1 MLDQLLINAIIVT
14 VDSDRKIW
22 YKGAMAVA
30 QGKIVEVGPSE
41 ILEKK
46 YSEVKEVIDCD
57 GKIIF
62 PGFINTHTH
71 LFQTLLKGLGD
82 DMDLKDWLATM
93 TFPAA
98 RFLTPEDCY
107 QAALLGSMESVRSG
121 ITTSLDYM
129 YPHAS
134 EGLSDG
140 VIQAFKDLKIRGVFG
155 RGTMN
160 AGLDFGVC
168 QEITQ
173 DVKTVE
179 KDLVRLFDTY
189 HNTED
194 GRIKVWTAP
203 AALWS
208 NSEEMFKMLYE
219 VTNAYKSGLTVHVSE
234 TPFDRMATEA
244 LHGVAGVDC
253 LEKLGITGSNVLMVH
268 CVYLTE
274 EDIRKAAAYDFK
286 VSYNAVSNM
295 YLSSGVAPVPQM
307 IRSGVTVSLGVDGA
321 ASNNSQ
327 DMIELMK
334 SASLLQKVHNLDP
347 TAMTAEKVLEMATID
362 GAKALGMENE
372 IGSLE
377 AGKKADYIIF
387 NPYLNPKAIPV
398 HNPVSTLVYS
408 SGMDNIESVAVDGR
422 LILHNSKFT
431 GGIDEEAAYRKA
443 QATAD
448 DLALRAGIT
457 NRREGHEW
465 KTIELE
471 V

>member
-14 VDSDRKIW
+14 ADNERKIW
-22 YKGAMAVA
+22 YEGAMAVD
-30 QGKIVEVGPSE
+30 QGMIVEVGPSRV
-41 ILEKK
+41 LEAK
-46 YSEVKEVIDCD
+46 YTDVKEVIDCD
-57 GKIIF
+57 GKILF

-82 DMDLKDWLATM
+82 DMDLKEWLATM

-98 RFLTPEDCY
+98 RFLTPDDCY
-107 QAALLGSMESVRSG
+107 QAAMLGSMESVRSG

-140 VIQAFKDLKIRGVFG
+140 VIRAFKELKVRGIFG

-160 AGLDFGVC
+160 AGLNFGVC
-168 QEITQ
+168 KEITQ
-173 DVKTVE
+173 DLKTVE

-194 GRIKVWTAP
+194 GRIKIWTAP

-208 NSEEMFKMLYE
+208 NSEDMLRMLYE

-244 LHGVAGVDC
+244 LHNAAGVDC
-253 LEKLGITGSNVLMVH
+253 LEKLGITGPNVLMVH
-268 CVYLTE
+268 CVCLTD
-274 EDIRKAAAYDFK
+274 EDIRKAAEYDLK

-295 YLSSGVAPVPQM
+295 YLSSGVAPVPEM
-307 IRSGVTVSLGVDGA
+307 IKAGMTVSLGVDGA

-347 TAMTAEKVLEMATID
+347 TAMTAEKVFEMATID
-362 GAKALGMENE
+362 GAKALGMEEE

-377 AGKKADYIIF
+377 AGKKADYVVF
-387 NPYLNPKAIPV
+387 NPYRNPKAIPV

-422 LILHNSKFT
+422 FILRDGTFT
-431 GGIDEEAAYRKA
+431 GGIEEKAVYRKV

-448 DLALRAGIT
+448 DLALRGGIT
-457 NRREGHEW
+457 NRREGHAW
-465 KTIELE
+465 KTIQKS